1 MEYGLVGLFVVCFIA
16 STLYPLAS
24 EAFVVGFVL
33 GGYDWV
39 SVLCVATAGNALGS
53 FSSYYLA
60 YFCAP
65 WLLARLSLKTRA
77 RIESITPRIQKLG
90 FVYAFFVFLPVVG
103 DVFALALG
111 LARYHQRLALLGI
124 ALGKLARYSVLIMP
138 LVGF

>member
-1 MEYGLVGLFVVCFIA
+1 MVCFIA

-33 GGYDWV
+33 GGYDWA
-39 SVLCVATAGNALGS
+39 SVLLVATTGNALGS

-65 WLLARLSLKTRA
+65 WLVARLHPKTRA
-77 RIESITPRIQKLG
+77 RIEQITPRIQRFG

-103 DVFALALG
+103 DIFALALG
-111 LARYHQRLALLGI
+111 IARYHQGFALLGI
-124 ALGKLARYSVLIMP
+124 ALGKLARYGALIMP
-138 LVGF
+138 LAGF